1 MRVFEKIFIIL
12 KKHTIFKSPIY
23 ITFFNNFSLIIQH
36 AFNFSPTH
44 VIYAILIENT
54 TYKLQCC
61 ICNFASV
68 FKKQA
73 CKCYMY
79 IYKIASV
86 LRRISEY
93 RETFDVIFISYYSS
107 EKGLTSFSFCIR
119 VQTNVWRHFHV
130 RLHTAINRT
139 DFVSWWMWFNGPP
152 TIVQRNFLTNAFCYL
167 RMYITCIEIR
177 NRPD

>member
-119 VQTNVWRHFHV
+119 VQRNVWRHFH
-130 RLHTAINRT
+130 
-139 DFVSWWMWFNGPP
+139 FVLEFRERFDV
-152 TIVQRNFLTNAFCYL
+152 IFILY
-167 RMYITCIEIR
+167 
-177 NRPD
+177 